1 MLKIDKLIEQ
11 SNGRFITV
19 RFVKK
24 DGTIRTMTCR
34 LGVTKHLKGGQSTL
48 DADKYITV
56 YDVQKEGYRAINR
69 DTIISVTLD
78 GVTVVN
84 NQL

>member
-19 RFVKK
+19 RFIKK

-69 DTIISVTLD
+69 DTILSVTLD